1 MDKAVVFNIQRFTIH
16 DGPGIRTE
24 IFLKGCPLSCRWCSN
39 PESQRSGP
47 EPGIY
52 PGRCIGEK
60 ICSRCV
66 SSCPKENCIS
76 FENGVL
82 SGISRSLCTGCMAC
96 ASVCPSEAIKSW
108 GSLMDLEEL
117 MDIILRDRDYYADN
131 GGVTISGGEPLLQP
145 DFVRTLLERCRQ
157 EKIHTCVETTLYAP
171 ENTMRSVCL
180 ASDLVITDL
189 KLMDSAAHKKYTGR
203 DNGLI
208 LKNMKALTEEKS
220 ELIIRIPVIPGVN
233 NSRQNM
239 EASAR
244 FILEELD
251 NRILVLE
258 LLPFMHLGEEKCAS
272 LERPYR
278 MSGVFVD
285 REEFHE
291 EIMRWVSFFNELGIK
306 CQSGGKAGKE
316 MAR

>member
-1 MDKAVVFNIQRFTIH
+1 
-16 DGPGIRTE
+16 
-24 IFLKGCPLSCRWCSN
+24 
-39 PESQRSGP
+39 
-47 EPGIY
+47 
-52 PGRCIGEK
+52 
-60 ICSRCV
+60 
-66 SSCPKENCIS
+66 
-76 FENGVL
+76 
-82 SGISRSLCTGCMAC
+82 
-96 ASVCPSEAIKSW
+96 
-108 GSLMDLEEL
+108 MDLEDL

-145 DFVRTLLERCRQ
+145 DFVRALFERCRQ

-208 LKNMKALTEEKS
+208 LNNMKALAREKS

-285 REEFHE
+285 IEKFHE

-306 CQSGGKAGKE
+306 CQSGGSAGKE
-316 MAR
+316 KAK